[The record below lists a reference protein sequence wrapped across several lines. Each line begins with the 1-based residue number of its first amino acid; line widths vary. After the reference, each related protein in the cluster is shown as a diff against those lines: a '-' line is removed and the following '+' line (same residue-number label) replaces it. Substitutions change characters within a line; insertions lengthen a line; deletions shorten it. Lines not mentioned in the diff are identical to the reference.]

1 MAVAV
6 SSREEGAVVPSPVT
20 AAEAAGALH
29 SSVRHSCVALR
40 DGHPRTV
47 DVTELVPGDVVDPR
61 LGQVVP
67 ADLRLLAVRNID
79 GNVAL
84 SGTVPS
90 YPQYRQAARAAQ
102 RAAGVTSVHN
112 HLEVAAAG

>member
-1 MAVAV
+1 MGNVNDIREAVEEEL
-6 SSREEGAVVPSPVT
+6 SRDPLV
-20 AAEAAGALH
+20 EAAGIT
-29 SSVRHSCVALR
+29 VRS
-40 DGHPRTV
+40 
-47 DVTELVPGDVVDPR
+47 
-61 LGQVVP
+61 
-67 ADLRLLAVRNID
+67 ID

-112 HLEVAAAG
+112 QLEVAAAG